1 MPLALVSALFHRA
14 QGPPPGHASSTVSAR
29 SFVAARAAFALLT
42 ACVALAQSSAPPA
55 LRPPPAPS
63 PAEAAATQ
71 ATLVAERCLFRGGRV
86 RLVAAAAA
94 AACAPAAAALLA
106 PLHRRALVARRGEAA
121 GSTPLADAAVLL
133 AGGDCGRAAPP
144 VHAGW
149 HPRSPA
155 VLAYLGSVGDAESEL
170 RRMYSEH
177 RAINVAAVTGSKVV
191 SCNPYSKMCT
201 VSDINA
207 SDVCEKAF
215 PDKTKDLHGA
225 EVVVSLFEEVPHCI
239 PSRKVPGQFRGAD
252 PSMVHTFMEHINAV
266 PKIIITEGN
275 YGQRLPNGTF
285 TGSSGDVAHGRAEL
299 ACNSRNLKM
308 DRLHVLEFLYPHH
321 QSDMFIFVPNS
332 LPLPAYTT
340 ILVTLEPLTWAAV
353 GGTLPLAALVW
364 HALRRARPGG
374 GGGPAR
380 RGAPLC
386 TPSSTASRSPRG
398 PLSKISLL
406 H

>member
-1 MPLALVSALFHRA
+1 MLLALVSALFHRA
-14 QGPPPGHASSTVSAR
+14 LGPPGHAPSAVSAR
-29 SFVAARAAFALLT
+29 SFVVARAAFALLT

-71 ATLVAERCLFRGGRV
+71 ATLVAERCLLRGGRV

-94 AACAPAAAALLA
+94 ALLA
-106 PLHRRALVARRGEAA
+106 PLHRRALRALVARRGEAA
-121 GSTPLADAAVLL
+121 GSRPLADAAVLL
-133 AGGDCGRAAPP
+133 AGGHCGRAAPP
-144 VHAGW
+144 LHAGW

-177 RAINVAAVTGSKVV
+177 RAINMAAVTGSKVV

-201 VSDINA
+201 VSHIND

-215 PDKTKDLHGA
+215 PDKTKNLHGA
-225 EVVVSLFEEVPHCI
+225 EVVVSLFEEVPHCL
-239 PSRKVPGQFRGAD
+239 PSRKFPGQFRGAD
-252 PSMVHTFMEHINAV
+252 PSMVNTFMEHINAV
-266 PKIIITEGN
+266 PKIIIAQGN

-364 HALRRARPGG
+364 HVLRRARPGG
-374 GGGPAR
+374 AAGPGGGGGSRAAR
-380 RGAPLC
+380 RSALH
-386 TPSSTASRSPRG
+386 T
-398 PLSKISLL
+398 LLDSLK
-406 H
+406 